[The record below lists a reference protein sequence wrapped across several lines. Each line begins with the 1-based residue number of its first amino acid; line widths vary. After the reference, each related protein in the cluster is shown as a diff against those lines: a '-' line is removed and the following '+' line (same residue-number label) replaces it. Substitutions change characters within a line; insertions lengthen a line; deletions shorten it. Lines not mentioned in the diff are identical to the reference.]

1 MSPTTQKQ
9 DLQPRIALKPTI
21 NADANN
27 RSNKLRERSV
37 FEVNHDTEV
46 SSTIKLD
53 EIQTPDMSRKQ
64 ASFEVSGAHKL
75 ALMQ

>member
-1 MSPTTQKQ
+1 MVLCHQRHRSKIFNQES
-9 DLQPRIALKPTI
+9 ALKPTI

-64 ASFEVSGAHKL
+64 ASFEVLFGFPH
-75 ALMQ
+75 